1 MPPALTRTPF
11 VETRL
16 TLDTTACSAVFER
29 ARATDLLI
37 LCFGIALGVLFYAI
51 AHDLSRR
58 HGRSDDFEDG
68 RERTRG
74 RPRSAPP
81 RERARSLTDAPPP
94 YPIKA

>member
-1 MPPALTRTPF
+1 MPSEVKYPRPLS
-11 VETRL
+11 V
-16 TLDTTACSAVFER
+16 
-29 ARATDLLI
+29 LLASS
-37 LCFGIALGVLFYAI
+37 LCWLYSLVVGIALGVLFYAI